1 VSGDRRVHLDRLA
14 VSLVIGCT
22 VVWGLGQ
29 VASKMA
35 LDEVPPLTQAG
46 LRSIG
51 AALLVLAWAKLRGI
65 PLWERDRTLGPG
77 LVAGAL
83 FAAEFAAVY
92 SALQFTT
99 AGRMTVFLYTAP
111 FVVAIGMPFIARAE
125 RLTGLALA
133 GLIAAFAGV
142 GFAFADSFTSA
153 GAGSQQWLGDLLAGL
168 AALGWGATTLVI
180 RATALAPIHPAKTLL
195 YQLGVSGVGL
205 TAIGWFV
212 GERAQWPLSMTV
224 AAAPGVPGRRRRL
237 HELRR
242 VVLAHPDLLRDETVG
257 LHAVDPGRRARR
269 WRRAAARAGQSP
281 HRGCARR
288 RLPRARRRQPPLIPL
303 RRPLPGRG
311 IPP

>member
-224 AAAPGVPGRRRRL
+224 AAALVFQ
-237 HELRR
+237 
-242 VVLAHPDLLRDETVG
+242 VVVVGSTSFVVWFWLIRTYSATKLSAFTLLTPVVALVGGAALLREPVSPRIVVALVG
-257 LHAVDPGRRARR
+257 VCLGLVAVNRR
-269 WRRAAARAGQSP
+269 
-281 HRGCARR
+281 
-288 RLPRARRRQPPLIPL
+288 
-303 RRPLPGRG
+303 
-311 IPP
+311 

>member
-1 VSGDRRVHLDRLA
+1 MSGDRRVHLDRLA

-29 VASKMA
+29 VASKVA

-168 AALGWGATTLVI
+168 AALGRGA
-180 RATALAPIHPAKTLL
+180 ALAPIHPAKTLL

-205 TAIGWFV
+205 TAIGWLV

-224 AAAPGVPGRRRRL
+224 AAALVFQI
-237 HELRR
+237 
-242 VVLAHPDLLRDETVG
+242 VVVGSTSFVVWFWLIRTYSATKLSAFTLLTPVVALVGGAVLLREPVSPRIVVALVG
-257 LHAVDPGRRARR
+257 VCIGLVAVNRR
-269 WRRAAARAGQSP
+269 
-281 HRGCARR
+281 
-288 RLPRARRRQPPLIPL
+288 
-303 RRPLPGRG
+303 
-311 IPP
+311 

>member
-1 VSGDRRVHLDRLA
+1 MSGDRRVHLDRLA

-29 VASKMA
+29 VASKVA

-125 RLTGLALA
+125 RLSGLALA

-195 YQLGVSGVGL
+195 YQLFHLHLNLLGFVGL

-224 AAAPGVPGRRRRL
+224 AAALVFQ
-237 HELRR
+237 
-242 VVLAHPDLLRDETVG
+242 VVVVGSTSFVVWFWLIRTYSATKLSAFTLLTPVVALVGGAALLREPVSPRIVVALVG
-257 LHAVDPGRRARR
+257 VCLGLVAVNRR
-269 WRRAAARAGQSP
+269 
-281 HRGCARR
+281 
-288 RLPRARRRQPPLIPL
+288 
-303 RRPLPGRG
+303 
-311 IPP
+311 